1 MGGGSISDYGDFK
14 DELKQHDPDNQL
26 QRLDI
31 PEISIVFDLLKLFR
45 RIYQHELTPEPLKDF
60 IYMEVRR
67 ALRKDLD
74 VRGYLEGRTEIK
86 QYIWN

>member
-1 MGGGSISDYGDFK
+1 MDYGDFK
-14 DELKQHDPDNQL
+14 NELKQHDPDSQM
-26 QRLDI
+26 QKLDI

-67 ALRKDLD
+67 ALRKDID
-74 VRGYLEGRTEIK
+74 VRGYLEGRTEIF
-86 QYIWN
+86 

>member
-1 MGGGSISDYGDFK
+1 MDFGDFK
-14 DELKQHDPDNQL
+14 RMLEGLSPDNQM

-31 PEISIVFDLLKLFR
+31 PEISIVFDLLKLYQ

-60 IYMEVRR
+60 VYMEVRR

-74 VRGYLEGRTEIK
+74 IRGYLEGRIELWGEK
-86 QYIWN
+86 

>member
-1 MGGGSISDYGDFK
+1 M
-14 DELKQHDPDNQL
+14 LKQNAPENQMQKL
-26 QRLDI
+26 ELS
-31 PEISIVFDLLKLFR
+31 EFSIVRDLLHIYQ

-74 VRGYLEGRTEIK
+74 IRGFLEGREEIF
-86 QYIWN
+86 

>member
-1 MGGGSISDYGDFK
+1 MDYGDFK
-14 DELKQHDPDNQL
+14 DELKRHDPDGQL

-60 IYMEVRR
+60 VYMEVRR
-67 ALRKDLD
+67 ALRKEFDI
-74 VRGYLEGRTEIK
+74 RGYLEGRTEIF
-86 QYIWN
+86 

>member
-1 MGGGSISDYGDFK
+1 MDYGDFK
-14 DELKQHDPDNQL
+14 EMLKQQAPDNQL
-26 QRLDI
+26 NKLDL

-74 VRGYLEGRTEIK
+74 IRGFLEGREEI
-86 QYIWN
+86 IF